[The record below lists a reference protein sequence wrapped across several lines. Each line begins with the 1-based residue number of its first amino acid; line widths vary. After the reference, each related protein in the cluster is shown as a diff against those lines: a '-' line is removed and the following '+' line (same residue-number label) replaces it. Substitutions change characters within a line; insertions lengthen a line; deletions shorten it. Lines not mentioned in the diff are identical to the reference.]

1 MFYWEYFKDRKD
13 NKLNRIYGKELATR
27 QEVIDYIEERIRKSD
42 ILQAELYCKKD
53 GIYFKALDYDT
64 KGVFKFFDRYLG
76 KFETTK
82 KLTSSFVGYAIKNME

>member
-27 QEVIDYIEERIRKSD
+27 QEVIDYIEEKIKKGNL
-42 ILQAELYCKKD
+42 LQAELYCKKD
-53 GIYFKALDYDT
+53 GTYFKALDYDT